1 MSLIRSLLLLSPPRS
16 EAPAKSTAAP
26 KGASADA
33 VAAVDRVNEI
43 RREIDEL
50 LASGVYE
57 EQDPVVQALRA
68 DLAAAERR
76 LAALRVRTSL
86 T

>member
-1 MSLIRSLLLLSPPRS
+1 
-16 EAPAKSTAAP
+16 
-26 KGASADA
+26 
-33 VAAVDRVNEI
+33 VAAVDRVNAI